1 MSNKKNKKQPTF
13 KLEFDEE
20 ISLPASFR
28 PNKSGSV
35 AQNTSR
41 PIKKHPKQK
50 YTYLTIIYSP

>member
-20 ISLPASFR
+20 ISLPVSFR

-50 YTYLTIIYSP
+50 